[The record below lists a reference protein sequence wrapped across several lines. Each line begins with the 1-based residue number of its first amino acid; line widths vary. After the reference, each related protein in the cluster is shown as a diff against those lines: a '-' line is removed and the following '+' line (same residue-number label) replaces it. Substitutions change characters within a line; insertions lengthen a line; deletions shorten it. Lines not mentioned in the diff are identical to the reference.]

1 MLKLKEIQIDVGG
14 LTGSG
19 KSHVMY
25 TIRKAL
31 EDTYGCTVLSPSLDE
46 ELRLVNEEDLT
57 KPDVRDT
64 VFWMNEFRVA
74 DYRVLKGLTKGE

>member
-1 MLKLKEIQIDVGG
+1 MLRLNEIQIDVGG

-19 KSHVMY
+19 KSHVML

-31 EDTYGCTVLSPSLDE
+31 EAEYGCHVLSPNLDHE
-46 ELRLVNEEDLT
+46 IRMTGEDNLT
-57 KPDVRDT
+57 KPNPSDT

-74 DYRVLKGLTKGE
+74 DYRAIKGYK

>member
-1 MLKLKEIQIDVGG
+1 LLRLNEIQIDVGG

-19 KSHVMY
+19 KSHVMH

-31 EDTYGCTVLSPSLDE
+31 ESEYGCTVLSPNLDQ
-46 ELRLVNEEDLT
+46 ELRMCSEEDL
-57 KPDVRDT
+57 VRPNPEAT

-74 DYRVLKGLTKGE
+74 DYRVLKGLK

>member
-1 MLKLKEIQIDVGG
+1 MINLNEIQIDVGG

-19 KSHVMY
+19 KSHVML

-31 EDTYGCTVLSPSLDE
+31 EAEYGVTVISPNLDQ
-46 ELRLVNEEDLT
+46 ELGMCNPEDLT
-57 KPDVRDT
+57 KPEPSNT

-74 DYRVLKGLTKGE
+74 DYRTLKGYK

>member
-1 MLKLKEIQIDVGG
+1 MLKLNEIQIDVGG

-25 TIRKAL
+25 IIRKAL
-31 EDTYGCTVLSPSLDE
+31 EAEYGCTVLSPNLDQ
-46 ELRLVNEEDLT
+46 ELRMCNEEDMT
-57 KPDVRDT
+57 KPKATDT

-74 DYRVLKGLTKGE
+74 DYRVLKGLK

>member
-1 MLKLKEIQIDVGG
+1 MLKLNEIQIDVGG

-25 TIRKAL
+25 IIRKAL
-31 EDTYGCTVLSPSLDE
+31 EEEYGCTVLSPSLDH
-46 ELRLVNEEDLT
+46 ELRMTTVQGLT
-57 KPDVRDT
+57 KPKVQDT